1 MLSLPRLD
9 LMFYLRLV
17 RTSLRSLDSHFLR
30 SLLATVGVLIGVSS
44 VVACMSI
51 LEGASNDIV
60 KRFKSLGSNV
70 LYVFPETAR
79 VEGRVVGAAQ
89 TLTLEDIETLLRE
102 LPDDIDRIAPEAMG
116 STTVK
121 RFQKSSEATLVA
133 TTAAYFE
140 IHDFK
145 CAQGRVFNKGEADSS
160 DATVVLLGQKVA
172 EKLFGGG
179 DALGQ
184 TVKIGSA
191 GYRVIGVLEKRG
203 SLGFMNA
210 DETVYIP
217 IQAGLKRYFNRKWLN
232 RLTIAVTNPEQI
244 EEIQKRVQRVLRQ
257 AHRIRPGQE
266 DDFGIFNQQEALQ
279 NVNGAM
285 LVFRIVFYSIA
296 GISLVVGGIGIMN
309 IMLVSVTERT
319 REIGVRMAVG
329 ARRGDILLQFLAE
342 ALVISLVGG
351 GLGLLLGIM
360 FADVM
365 EKVLVQ
371 MDFKTEIN
379 ALIVAVSLITA
390 VVVGVLSGIY
400 PAFKASRLDPVDALR
415 YE

>member
-1 MLSLPRLD
+1 ML
-9 LMFYLRLV
+9 FYLGLL

-51 LEGASNDIV
+51 LEGASNDIL
-60 KRFKSLGSNV
+60 KRFKSMGSNV

-140 IHDFK
+140 IHAFK
-145 CAQGRVFNKGEADSS
+145 CAQGRIFNKGEADSP

-184 TVKIGSA
+184 SVKIGSV
-191 GYRVIGVLEKRG
+191 GYRVVGVLEKRG

-232 RLTIAVTNPEQI
+232 RLTIAVTKPEQL

-279 NVNGAM
+279 SFSAAM
-285 LVFRIVFYSIA
+285 LIFRVVFYSIA

-342 ALVISLVGG
+342 SLVISLVGG

-365 EKVLVQ
+365 EKVLAQ

-379 ALIVAVSLITA
+379 ALIVAVALITA
-390 VVVGVLSGIY
+390 VAVGVLSGIY